1 LSYGRRWVRNEI
13 LLSTARTL
21 YYLFW
26 YDTFDTNKLFT
37 SYYTSYAFN
46 QQTRNKFLL
55 GNEIYVMA
63 KIYTVKKGKL
73 DLSFYFTM
81 IAALE
86 NPPDL

>member
-1 LSYGRRWVRNEI
+1 MKFYFRLHAHFITYSDMIRLIRINCLQV
-13 LLSTARTL
+13 T
-21 YYLFW
+21 
-26 YDTFDTNKLFT
+26 
-37 SYYTSYAFN
+37 TSYAFN

-55 GNEIYVMA
+55 WNEIYVMA

>member
-1 LSYGRRWVRNEI
+1 
-13 LLSTARTL
+13 
-21 YYLFW
+21 
-26 YDTFDTNKLFT
+26 
-37 SYYTSYAFN
+37 
-46 QQTRNKFLL
+46 
-55 GNEIYVMA
+55 MA